1 MEDIRK
7 ASAFNPEKPIYRTG
21 LGLFFPVISPVQGR
35 ILEWKHVD
43 NDWVDKRDLLC
54 RIESVEIPGD
64 VREVN
69 SPAMG
74 QLHILAGEGATVQ
87 EGTAFAG
94 TELEDYLLEGDR
106 YYSLHKDG
114 PPNLRKPTK
123 PNLHKGECQHPSGLR
138 PANPTVIVYTTVY
151 GHWMRAETFVS
162 QTVAEE
168 SRGSALVSL
177 TLAVVSCI
185 QALLSMPVMLL

>member
-1 MEDIRK
+1 MKDIRK

-69 SPAMG
+69 SPATS
-74 QLHILAGEGATVQ
+74 QLYILAGVGATVQ

-94 TELEDYLLEGDR
+94 TELEDYLLEGIVIIA
-106 YYSLHKDG
+106 YIKM
-114 PPNLRKPTK
+114 
-123 PNLHKGECQHPSGLR
+123 GL
-138 PANPTVIVYTTVY
+138 PI
-151 GHWMRAETFVS
+151 
-162 QTVAEE
+162 
-168 SRGSALVSL
+168 
-177 TLAVVSCI
+177 
-185 QALLSMPVMLL
+185 